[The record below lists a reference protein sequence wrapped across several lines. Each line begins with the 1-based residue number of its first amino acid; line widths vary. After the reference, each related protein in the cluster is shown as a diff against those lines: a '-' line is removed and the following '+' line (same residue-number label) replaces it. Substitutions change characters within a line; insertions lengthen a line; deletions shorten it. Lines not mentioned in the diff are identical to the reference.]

1 MYNNTFYLSVENGDW
16 VRLKKSRY
24 LATSED
30 FKKVVH
36 RLFVWNIAERAA
48 TEVKKKK
55 SIYLKYSTFQIKSF
69 TEFEVYRDVREVSLL
84 KFTDLFWFLSYFDI
98 LSLIKGKVFLV

>member
-1 MYNNTFYLSVENGDW
+1 MNQYFNIFYLSLENEDW

-36 RLFVWNIAERAA
+36 CLFV
-48 TEVKKKK
+48 
-55 SIYLKYSTFQIKSF
+55 
-69 TEFEVYRDVREVSLL
+69 
-84 KFTDLFWFLSYFDI
+84 
-98 LSLIKGKVFLV
+98 

>member
-1 MYNNTFYLSVENGDW
+1 MFYLPLENGDW

-36 RLFVWNIAERAA
+36 CLFVWNIAERAA
-48 TEVKKKK
+48 TEVKKKN
-55 SIYLKYSTFQIKSF
+55 SMNLKYNTF
-69 TEFEVYRDVREVSLL
+69 
-84 KFTDLFWFLSYFDI
+84 
-98 LSLIKGKVFLV
+98 